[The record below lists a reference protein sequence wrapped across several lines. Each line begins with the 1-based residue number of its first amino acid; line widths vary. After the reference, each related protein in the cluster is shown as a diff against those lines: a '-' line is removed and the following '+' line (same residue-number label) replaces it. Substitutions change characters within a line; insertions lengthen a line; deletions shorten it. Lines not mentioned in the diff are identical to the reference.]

1 MAEKKEKK
9 NPKKVDHAVKR
20 CPFCGAY
27 LKPDANRCD
36 GCRRKVGP
44 PDRHGTAKKPVD
56 WRAYLSALVT
66 VGAFC
71 YFLYYIMN
79 N

>member
-1 MAEKKEKK
+1 MNENMDEKKPGKMT
-9 NPKKVDHAVKR
+9 HANKR

-27 LKPDANRCD
+27 LKPTVARCD
-36 GCRRKVGP
+36 SCRRKVGP

-56 WRAYLSALVT
+56 WRAYVSAFVA

-71 YFLYYIMN
+71 YFLYYLSLN
-79 N
+79 